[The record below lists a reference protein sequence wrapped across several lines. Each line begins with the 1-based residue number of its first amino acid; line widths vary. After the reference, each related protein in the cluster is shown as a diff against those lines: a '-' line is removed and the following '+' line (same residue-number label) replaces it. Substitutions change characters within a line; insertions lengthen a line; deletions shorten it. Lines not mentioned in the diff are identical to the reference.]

1 MESEIAK
8 LENEFLNIK
17 NLIYKIIDTKNS
29 IKQKLSQLKD
39 IHGDIIKDN
48 NSKKIFLIC
57 LESFHFQY
65 KVMMFDMDNLQ
76 RKYLLLTNRTYCDY
90 FNLYKLLYEL
100 LEEYKIEIP
109 TETQHPVYKDLEP
122 FHEYSLEDIDLVY
135 RNVIQLIMCLISKL
149 RFDENTVN
157 KYKYK
162 SLSGIR
168 IANFI
173 NTLEYDNNIL
183 RDQITLYINY
193 CDFFETTQLKY
204 FSKMFIKVKSL
215 YDEIAEDIK
224 LHETPWD
231 TEPISEDD
239 TLTQVSEDCM
249 VSQWGVT
256 KEEMEK
262 SENIVNNAQTP
273 TETSSP
279 VPVASIPTETST
291 QIPTVLS
298 ETSAETGGT
307 IETSDSVEMKTIEK
321 PKSRGKAKK

>member
-17 NLIYKIIDTKNS
+17 KLIDKIVETKNS

-65 KVMMFDMDNLQ
+65 KVMLFDIDNLQ

-90 FNLYKLLYEL
+90 FNLYKLLYEI
-100 LEEYKIEIP
+100 LEEYKIKIP

-135 RNVIQLIMCLISKL
+135 VNVIQLIMCLISKL
-149 RFDENTVN
+149 RIDENTVN

-183 RDQITLYINY
+183 RDQIALYINY

-204 FSKMFIKVKSL
+204 FSKMFIKVKML
-215 YDEIAEDIK
+215 HDEIDEDIK
-224 LHETPWD
+224 FHETPWD
-231 TEPISEDD
+231 KESISEED
-239 TLTQVSEDCM
+239 TLSQVSEDCM
-249 VSQWGVT
+249 VSQWGV
-256 KEEMEK
+256 KRECMEK
-262 SENIVNNAQTP
+262 SDNNTQISLVIVENDPV
-273 TETSSP
+273 EP
-279 VPVASIPTETST
+279 VPEPDAP
-291 QIPTVLS
+291 VL
-298 ETSAETGGT
+298 
-307 IETSDSVEMKTIEK
+307 VEVKPIEK
-321 PKSRGKAKK
+321 PKGRGKAKK

>member
-17 NLIYKIIDTKNS
+17 KIIYKIIETKNS

-135 RNVIQLIMCLISKL
+135 GNVIQLIMCLISKL

-183 RDQITLYINY
+183 RDNITLYINY

-215 YDEIAEDIK
+215 YDEIDEDIK
-224 LHETPWD
+224 FHETPWD
-231 TEPISEDD
+231 KESISEED
-239 TLTQVSEDCM
+239 TLSQVSEDCM

-262 SENIVNNAQTP
+262 SENIVNGT
-273 TETSSP
+273 TETSSL
-279 VPVASIPTETST
+279 VPGASIPLAS
-291 QIPTVLS
+291 IPLAS
-298 ETSAETGGT
+298 IPSDTSAETGGT
-307 IETSDSVEMKTIEK
+307 IETSESVEMKTIEK
-321 PKSRGKAKK
+321 PKGRGKSKK